1 MGSYSTHCVQEVSFS
16 CGLFQDLPQQT
27 EASTIHHKAG
37 SQGRTVVLI
46 AHLSAKPMTAG
57 VALSSAISGMK
68 GWGCGVLTWK
78 PRSVQASV
86 QGLGRRPRPPL
97 GTRDRPSVTGM
108 NLGWHTRHPVSP
120 HCSYTVLGWG
130 HSGFLYS
137 HVPTGYWLVQGTR
150 FPTNAPRWGLIAFL
164 IFTELFSSA
173 EALSPP
179 NSTCEA

>member
-68 GWGCGVLTWK
+68 GWGSHMETSLCPGFC
-78 PRSVQASV
+78 P
-86 QGLGRRPRPPL
+86 GLGKEATPTTGDQGQALCHRYELGLAYQAPSFPTLLLHSPGL
-97 GTRDRPSVTGM
+97 GTLRVPLLPCSHGLLAGPRHQVSHECPT
-108 NLGWHTRHPVSP
+108 LGLDS
-120 HCSYTVLGWG
+120 L
-130 HSGFLYS
+130 S
-137 HVPTGYWLVQGTR
+137 H
-150 FPTNAPRWGLIAFL
+150 FH
-164 IFTELFSSA
+164 
-173 EALSPP
+173 
-179 NSTCEA
+179 